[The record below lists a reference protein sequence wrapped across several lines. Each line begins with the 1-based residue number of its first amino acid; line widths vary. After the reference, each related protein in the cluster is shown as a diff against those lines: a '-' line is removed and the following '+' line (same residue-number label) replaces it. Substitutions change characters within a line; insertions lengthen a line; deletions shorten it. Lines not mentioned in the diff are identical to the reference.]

1 MLLGDTV
8 VLVLVLVVVEVG
20 LVKVFRDVEDDV
32 VVEEDEVDVNEDEA
46 DDEEEVVVDVVGAA
60 VGTLSRNAG
69 SALFAILS

>member
-1 MLLGDTV
+1 MLGDTV

-46 DDEEEVVVDVVGAA
+46 DDEEEVVIDVVGAA
-60 VGTLSRNAG
+60 VGTLLRNAG
-69 SALFAILS
+69 SALFAMLS